1 MRFLRS
7 GRPSLDLAWTV
18 RFRNVWPTELLVD
31 TGALHDWLQE
41 TYPNVIFEDS
51 LDFSELLERIR
62 PLREAL
68 YGLVMAT
75 TRGDSWLEDDLL
87 LVNDAARG
95 PRFVHALD
103 LMTTRPVRAATAEQ
117 VLSEL
122 AVDAI
127 DVLNADRTRLK
138 NCQGP
143 LCALPF
149 LDESRGATRRWC
161 ATQRCGNRVNTKAY
175 RDRSRREKQSASD
188 GGSSERTGPVSP
200 TTAS

>member
-1 MRFLRS
+1 MKFLRS

-18 RFRNVWPTELLVD
+18 RFRNVWPTEMLTD
-31 TGALHDWLQE
+31 TGVLREWLQE
-41 TYPNVIFEDS
+41 TYPNVVFENS

-68 YGLVMAT
+68 YGLVTAT
-75 TRGDSWLEDDLL
+75 IRGDSWLEGDLL
-87 LVNDAARG
+87 VVNEAARG

-103 LMTTRPVRAATAEQ
+103 SMTPTSVRAVTVEQ

-122 AVDAI
+122 AIDAI
-127 DVLNADRTRLK
+127 DVLSADRSRLK

-149 LDESRGATRRWC
+149 LDESRGASRRWC
-161 ATQRCGNRVNTKAY
+161 AAQRCGNRVNTKAY
-175 RDRSRREKQSASD
+175 R
-188 GGSSERTGPVSP
+188 ERLRQ
-200 TTAS
+200 